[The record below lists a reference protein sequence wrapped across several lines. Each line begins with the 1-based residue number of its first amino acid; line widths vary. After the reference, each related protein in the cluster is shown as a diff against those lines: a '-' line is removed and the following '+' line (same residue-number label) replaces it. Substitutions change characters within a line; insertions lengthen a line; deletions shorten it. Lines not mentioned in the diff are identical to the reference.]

1 MIIAVAGPYSA
12 DTSEQRK
19 KNLDAL
25 NEAAAR
31 LLEAGHIPIVGV
43 NAALPVVKKSNVTD
57 EYNAI
62 MKISLVLIDKCD
74 AILMI
79 GDSPGAQC
87 EKDLIES
94 KGLPVYYK
102 LSEIPGIDG
111 AVHN

>member
-12 DTSEQRK
+12 DTFEQRN

-43 NAALPVVKKSNVTD
+43 NAALPIVEKSEVID
-57 EYNAI
+57 KYSAI
-62 MKISLVLIDKCD
+62 MKISLALVDKCD

-79 GDSPGAQC
+79 GESPGALM
-87 EKDLIES
+87 EKDLIVS

-102 LSEIPGIDG
+102 LSEIP
-111 AVHN
+111 AKA